1 MDIISGKLTKPD
13 FLNAV
18 LTCPAGQHLENGV
31 CVMDDAP
38 TCSPGYTWNGSQCVL
53 DTQPCGAGY
62 YRDDTGECVPEFDP
76 CPSGYHHDANGV
88 CVPDVGGATC
98 GGAAYPDEVFPP
110 FMGTPC
116 DSILESDPHR
126 CTTAANNA
134 TGKLMNATGK
144 EFGNAAG
151 TGLALI
157 TGILGVVSVV
167 GGIFSSKENQKLAV
181 DQLALEQA
189 QQDQKRR
196 TTTNLII
203 GGIAFVT
210 FGVAAFVVVRYIKN
224 RNAIAT

>member
-1 MDIISGKLTKPD
+1 MNVLNGKITKPD

-18 LTCPAGQHLENGV
+18 LTCPSGQHIENGV

-38 TCSPGYTWNGSQCVL
+38 TCSPGYTWNGSKCVP

-62 YRDDTGECVPEFDP
+62 YRDETGECVPEANP
-76 CPSGYHHDANGV
+76 CPSGYHHDTTGL
-88 CVPDVGGATC
+88 CVPDTNPTC

-126 CTTAANNA
+126 CTTASTNA

-144 EFGNAAG
+144 EYHNAGG
-151 TGLALI
+151 TGAVILTA
-157 TGILGVVSVV
+157 ILGVVSTV
-167 GGIFSSKENQKLAV
+167 GGIFGAKENQKLAQ

-189 QQDQKRR
+189 QQEQKRR

-203 GGIAFVT
+203 GGITFVI

-224 RNAIAT
+224 RNAIAK